1 MFSGTVKL
9 TDLDDYISPAQDCA
23 MMAETKKD
31 QEDIK
36 KNNIKMEEEKNKKSV
51 KLNFEDDSNVVTIKR
66 PNLIKQKKGEKKAT
80 VNLYD
85 CLACSGCVTSS
96 EVVLMEEQGLESFK
110 KMLTEAESSFIFMS
124 PQSRVALAKKFE
136 MSEVDLMAR
145 LSVLLEREYKVM

>member
-23 MMAETKKD
+23 MMADTKEE
-31 QEDIK
+31 QTEIK
-36 KNNIKMEEEKNKKSV
+36 QNNLKIFKEKNPNSTV
-51 KLNFEDDSNVVTIKR
+51 MLDFEDDTSVMTIKR

-96 EVVLMEEQGLESFK
+96 EVVLMEVR
-110 KMLTEAESSFIFMS
+110 KM
-124 PQSRVALAKKFE
+124 VN
-136 MSEVDLMAR
+136 
-145 LSVLLEREYKVM
+145 